1 MGSFVFTASLRV
13 QGPSGIIALTVQ
25 VTLVL
30 LDGFTHQGGGNR
42 KTWEGQKVTDRRGS
56 RTGML
61 TFEQVWYLHHLF
73 RSSHM
78 GNEETARWAGTF
90 LGEGPLI
97 SLARGILKT
106 CRPMG
111 KP

>member
-1 MGSFVFTASLRV
+1 MGSFVFMASLGV
-13 QGPSGIIALTVQ
+13 QGPKGIIALTVQ

-30 LDGFTHQGGGNR
+30 LEGLTHQGGGNR
-42 KTWEGQKVTDRRGS
+42 KTREGRKVTDRRGS

-61 TFEQVWYLHHLF
+61 TFEQVWYLRHLF
-73 RSSHM
+73 RSSHS

-97 SLARGILKT
+97 SLAREIPRTRRLT
-106 CRPMG
+106 
-111 KP
+111 

>member
-1 MGSFVFTASLRV
+1 MGSFVFMAILGV
-13 QGPSGIIALTVQ
+13 QGPNGIIALTVH

-30 LDGFTHQGGGNR
+30 LDSLTHQGGGNR
-42 KTWEGQKVTDRRGS
+42 KTREEQKVMDRRGS

-73 RSSHM
+73 RSSPS

-97 SLARGILKT
+97 SLAREILRT
-106 CRPMG
+106 CRHT
-111 KP
+111 